1 MNKHACVNKPTYNFS
16 GKPYPL
22 FFTHWVTRMSIGN
35 TIRWGM
41 GNVCI
46 SVWALTAWVV
56 NHFPIST
63 HTFFFVKKKCPYP
76 ILNVV
81 YWQINYSSYSFTLF
95 GWLWLVAGA
104 DLLWEKN
111 TTDWL
116 VASTDLMWEK
126 STAAGCRQNRVSLL
140 TFGCDVWPFVLSLK
154 IIMSIYIVLVL
165 FCH

>member
-81 YWQINYSSYSFTLF
+81 YWQINYSSCSFTLF
-95 GWLWLVAGA
+95 GWLWLVAGG
-104 DLLWEKN
+104 W
-111 TTDWL
+111 WL
-116 VASTDLMWEK
+116 VLICCERK
-126 STAAGCRQNRVSLL
+126 VLL
-140 TFGCDVWPFVLSLK
+140 TGWW
-154 IIMSIYIVLVL
+154 LVL
-165 FCH
+165 IWCERKVPLLVADRIEYRCWLLDVTFDHSYYP